1 MAAKARAPDWGDLV
15 ARFAGRKV
23 AVLGDFA
30 ADCYVETRPDR
41 LSREA
46 PVMVLRYERRRYA
59 AGCAA
64 NTVFNLRALGAR
76 PVPVGILGRDEAGDA
91 LLDLFHAE
99 AIPTRGLVR
108 SGATI
113 VKVRVVS
120 GDFSRPK
127 QQVLRVDIEPEGGY
141 GEAALAS
148 LRGRV
153 AGLRGLEA
161 VIVSDYGYGAATPEL
176 ADLLRAANPGAR
188 LSVDS
193 RDRLL
198 DYKGADLLTPNEA
211 EAAALLRRGVESD
224 AEADRAA
231 RELRRKAGAKA
242 VLLTRGNR
250 GMVLFDG
257 KARAL
262 PIAGSS
268 EIVDPTGA
276 GDTVVAVATLAR
288 LAGAD
293 HFDAARMAN
302 FAAGVTVMKSGAA
315 CVTPAEL
322 LEAAA
327 RG

>member
-1 MAAKARAPDWGDLV
+1 VAAKARLPHWADLV
-15 ARFAGRKV
+15 ARFKGRKV
-23 AVLGDFA
+23 AVLGDMA
-30 ADCYVETRPDR
+30 VDCYVETRPDR

-64 NTVFNLRALGAR
+64 NTVFNLRALGAQA
-76 PVPVGILGRDEAGDA
+76 VPVGILGKDEAGDA
-91 LLDLFHAE
+91 LVEMFRAE
-99 AIPTRGLVR
+99 GIPLRGIVR
-108 SGATI
+108 MGSTI

-120 GDFSRPK
+120 GDVSRPK
-127 QQVLRVDIEPEGGY
+127 QQVLRVDVEPEGGY
-141 GEAALAS
+141 GAAALAS
-148 LRGRV
+148 LRGRAV
-153 AGLRGLEA
+153 GLRGHEA
-161 VIVSDYGYGAATPEL
+161 VIVSDYGYGAATPEY
-176 ADLLRAANPGAR
+176 AALLRATNPDAR

-198 DYKGADLLTPNEA
+198 DYKEADLLTPNEA
-211 EAAALLRRGVESD
+211 EAAALLRRRVESD
-224 AEADRAA
+224 AEAELAA
-231 RELRRKAGAKA
+231 REMRRRAGAKA

-257 KARAL
+257 KAHAL
-262 PIAGSS
+262 PIAGPS

-288 LAGAD
+288 IAGAD
-293 HFDAARMAN
+293 HLAAARLAN
-302 FAAGVTVMKSGAA
+302 FAAGVTVMKTGAA